1 MGLGL
6 YSENLITWRELLLY
20 TDRRQCI
27 KGSALWMQF
36 NDLLHLFVRPNY
48 QLVDCRIRENYYLR
62 TSTTNK
68 THLILRNKERRIKCL
83 IGISTAVVYIVST
96 HRQRENLKTL
106 I

>member
-1 MGLGL
+1 MGLSL

-48 QLVDCRIRENYYLR
+48 QLVDRRIRD
-62 TSTTNK
+62 S
-68 THLILRNKERRIKCL
+68 
-83 IGISTAVVYIVST
+83 ISHEQAQLTK
-96 HRQRENLKTL
+96 LTL
-106 I
+106 FYAIRSVELNV